1 MRRRHNK
8 NARRESSVW
17 IVVAWLASLSG
28 CSLIIDS
35 GQYVAERD
43 AGPADTSVEAD
54 NGMNGVCPGAQ
65 PPSRLTATDA
75 PGDGTYLIVL
85 RDIMLDQRGVTGGD
99 PSVAPWR
106 TLGFNLDSFCTS
118 SEEPS
123 SECAPA
129 EGLTVELD
137 GESGIDNTFGNSFFP
152 VVQLGEPDFSTD
164 LIAQQG
170 LGIGAILLA
179 IEDWN
184 GGLDDSRVTVTV
196 TQSVFGTTGAPGG
209 GAPNVTVIGSSAFL
223 PDGTTPAPTPAWDG
237 TDYFWGRDD
246 TFVAGDPDLP
256 NVRVTSAYVTGG
268 VLVARLPDRTPL
280 KLLGTGVGLEVTLTD
295 LVVTGNVHQLF
306 INPQP
311 AAPRFLLAG
320 RWGFNDMVA
329 QSPNIGICQGTSSF
343 RTLTTILNGMIDVLQ
358 DPPATPDPNLPCDA
372 LSVGIPFNGYAGRF
386 GGVAEGQDIPNPC
399 SMP

>member
-1 MRRRHNK
+1 MSSDTHLPF
-8 NARRESSVW
+8 ARRAGLPLIVLVSV
-17 IVVAWLASLSG
+17 LLPS
-28 CSLIIDS
+28 CSLVVDA
-35 GQYVAERD
+35 GQYVADVD
-43 AGPADTSVEAD
+43 AGPTDMCGGSSLL
-54 NGMNGVCPGAQ
+54 
-65 PPSRLTATDA
+65 PSRVTTADQ
-75 PGDGTYLIVL
+75 PGDQTYVVVL
-85 RDIMLDQRGVTGGD
+85 RDALIDQRGQAGGNPD
-99 PSVAPWR
+99 LAPWR
-106 TLGFNLDSFCTS
+106 TIGLNLDGLCTTP
-118 SEEPS
+118 EDPI
-123 SECAPA
+123 SECTPSA
-129 EGLTVELD
+129 GLAVELD
-137 GESGIDNTFGNSFFP
+137 GESGIDNTFGNSFLP
-152 VVQLGEPDFSTD
+152 VVSLGVDDFSTD

-170 LGIGAILLA
+170 RGIGAVLLS
-179 IEDWN
+179 ITDWN
-184 GGLDDSRVTVTV
+184 GGLDDSTVTVTV

-237 TDYFWGRDD
+237 TDYFWGRSD

-256 NVRVTSAYVTGG
+256 NVRVTTAYVTGG

-280 KLLGTGVGLEVTLTD
+280 KLLGTGVALEVTLTE

-329 QSPNIGICQGTSSF
+329 QSPNIGICQGTSLF

-386 GGVAEGQDIPNPC
+386 GGVAQGQDIPSPC